1 MSQNGLATI
10 PHPAET
16 VAVPMVPP
24 HDLEAEASLLGAVLL
39 DPQSIARVLDVIR
52 SDDLYRQNN
61 GAIYGAA
68 LALFRDGE
76 PIDNVTVAGE
86 LAKAGLLDRVGG
98 RAHLALLQEN
108 CPAAANIETYA
119 RRIREC
125 SIKRQLIAAGTATTK
140 RGYDPRMAAEEAVGA
155 SAQQILGIGQVD
167 ANHKYPIAEVVAEVM
182 EYVEV
187 IRSVGGIVGMKCGLA
202 DLDELTGGW
211 KASELVI
218 VGARPGTGKTSLAVL
233 AAITAAKNKTPV
245 LFFTI
250 EMDRVSLILR
260 AACMA
265 AGVDSEHLKR
275 NELGDAGRRRLQGE
289 LDAMAR
295 LPITVI
301 DCPSLDEY
309 SLIAQSRRAQLQ
321 EQVGLVVVDYL
332 QLVNGEKRDNRVQ
345 EVSRITRSLKQ
356 IARDLRCPVL
366 ALAQLNRETEGRADK
381 KPQLSDLR
389 ETGEIEATADQ
400 VILIH
405 RTDAVVKL
413 IVAKNRNGRTG
424 DVAVGFRAQYTR
436 FEDLERRH
444 VGPLGDD

>member
-1 MSQNGLATI
+1 MSQNGYVAEA
-10 PHPAET
+10 PHPAERT
-16 VAVPMVPP
+16 EAGLTPP
-24 HDLEAEASLLGAVLL
+24 RDLEAEDSLLGAILL
-39 DPQSIARVLDVIR
+39 DSQSIARVLDLAR
-52 SDDLYRQNN
+52 PDDLYRENN
-61 GAIYGAA
+61 GAVYGAA
-68 LALFRDGE
+68 LRLFRQGE
-76 PIDNVTVAGE
+76 PIDTVTVAGE
-86 LAKAGLLDRVGG
+86 LTKAGLLDRVGG

-108 CPAAANIETYA
+108 CPTAANIETYA

-125 SIKRQLIAAGTATTK
+125 SIKRQLIAAGTTATK
-140 RGYDPRMAAEEAVGA
+140 RGYDRRLSAEEAVGA

-167 ANHKYPIAEVVAEVM
+167 ANYKYPIAEVVDEVL
-182 EYVEV
+182 EWLEV
-187 IRSVGGIVGMKCGLA
+187 VRTVGGIAGMKCGLA

-211 KASELVI
+211 KTSELVI

-233 AAITAAKNKTPV
+233 AAITAARNGTPV

-260 AACMA
+260 AACMV
-265 AGVDSEHLKR
+265 AGVDSEAVKR
-275 NELGDAGRRRLQGE
+275 NLLGDDARKRLQGE
-289 LDAMAR
+289 LDAMTR

-309 SLIAQSRRAQLQ
+309 ALIAQARRAQMQ

-366 ALAQLNRETEGRADK
+366 ALAQLNREVEGRADK

-413 IVAKNRNGRTG
+413 LVAKNRNGRTG
-424 DVAVGFRAQYTR
+424 EVAVGFRAQYTR
-436 FEDLERRH
+436 FENLERRRPEM
-444 VGPLGDD
+444 GSE